1 MTVARPRRV
10 LSIAH
15 SYSVALNRRLAHEMA
30 LTGRG
35 EWEVTAVAPSFFRG
49 DLREIELEPFPG
61 EASRLEPVRAR
72 LSGHIHVMTYG
83 RRLKELLRSNWDVV
97 HCWEEPYILAGGQVA
112 RWTPRQSKL
121 VFATFQNIS
130 KRYPPPFNLVERYSM
145 NRASGWIAFGK
156 TVEEALVPRA
166 RYSTLRRR
174 VIPLGV
180 DLGRFYPDGSARE
193 RIRGQMGWGTD
204 GPAVIGYLGRFV
216 SEKGLGV
223 LTDALDR
230 VRRPWR
236 ALFVGAGPLEQSL
249 REWAARYPGTAR
261 IVTGVKHAE
270 VPAYLNAMDVL
281 CAPSQTTPRWREQLG
296 RMLIEAFA
304 CGVAVVCSRSG
315 EIPHVV
321 GDAGLVVGEKDGAE
335 WAASITS
342 LIEET
347 ALRSELA
354 SRGLERARARY
365 AWPVVAREHLDF
377 FDEIIEAGRM

>member
-30 LTGRG
+30 LTGQG
-35 EWEVTAVAPSFFRG
+35 EWEITAVAPSFFRG
-49 DLREIELEPFPG
+49 DLRPIELEPFPG

-72 LSGHIHVMTYG
+72 LTSHIHVMTYG
-83 RRLKELLRSNWDVV
+83 RRLKELLESNWDVV

-112 RWTPRQSKL
+112 RWTGRDSKL

-130 KRYPPPFNLVERYSM
+130 KQYPPPFNLVERFSM
-145 NRASGWIAFGK
+145 NRASGWIAFGR

-166 RYSTLRRR
+166 GYSTLRRR
-174 VIPLGV
+174 VIPPGV
-180 DLGRFYPDGSARE
+180 DLGKFYPDRAAKE
-193 RIRGQMGWGTD
+193 RIRSQLGWDTD
-204 GPAVIGYLGRFV
+204 AGVVIGYLGRFV
-216 SEKGLGV
+216 SEKGLSV
-223 LTDALDR
+223 LTGALDR
-230 VRRPWR
+230 VTRPWR

-249 REWAARYPGTAR
+249 RDWAARYPGNAR
-261 IVTGVKHAE
+261 IITGVKHSD

-281 CAPSQTTPRWREQLG
+281 CAPSQTTHRWREQLG

-304 CGVAVVCSRSG
+304 CGVAVICSRSG

-321 GDAGLVVGEKDGAE
+321 GTAGLVIGEKDEAE
-335 WAASITS
+335 WAASITR
-342 LIEET
+342 LIED
-347 ALRSELA
+347 AAFRDDLA
-354 SRGLERARARY
+354 GRGLEKARARY

-377 FDEIIEAGRM
+377 FEEIIEAGRT